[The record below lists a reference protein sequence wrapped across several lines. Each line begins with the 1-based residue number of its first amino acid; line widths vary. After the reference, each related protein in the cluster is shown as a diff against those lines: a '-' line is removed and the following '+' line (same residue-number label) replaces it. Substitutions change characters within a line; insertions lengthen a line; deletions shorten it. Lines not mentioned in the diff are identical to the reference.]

1 MANRQPEI
9 PPLYSGDAQ
18 KWAEEMI
25 DYLLRNLQG
34 LQTQIEEIEARVT
47 ALEP

>member
-1 MANRQPEI
+1 MARQPEI

-18 KWAEEMI
+18 KWAEEII
-25 DYLLRNLQG
+25 DYLLRNLQT
-34 LQTQIEEIEARVT
+34 LQTQIADLEARVT